1 MRGIVRTRVG
11 YAGGTKA
18 DPTYRRMGDHTETLQ
33 VDFDPQQISYLELLD
48 IFWESHNPL
57 KRSWSRQYRNAV
69 LVHNDM
75 QNRDALESLQRE
87 AQRRRSEIRTQILP
101 LTQFYLAEDY
111 HQKYYLRQNR
121 DMMREFMALY
131 PSSHGFI
138 NSTAAARVNGYL
150 GGNGTLEQLQ
160 RDLPK
165 LGLSSGSQKFLLEQ
179 LQSPRHQRSW

>member
-1 MRGIVRTRVG
+1 MEGIVRTRVG

-33 VDFDPQQISYLELLD
+33 VDFDPQQISYLELLN
-48 IFWESHNPL
+48 IFWDSHNPL
-57 KRSWSRQYRNAV
+57 KQSWSRQYRNAV
-69 LVHNDM
+69 LYHNDM
-75 QNRDALESLQRE
+75 QNRDALESRQRE
-87 AQRRRSEIRTQILP
+87 AERRKREIRTDVLP
-101 LTQFYLAEDY
+101 LAQFYLAEDY

-131 PSSHGFI
+131 PSSHDFI

-160 RDLPK
+160 HDLPQ
-165 LGLSSGSQKFLLEQ
+165 LGLSPGSQNFLLER
-179 LQSPRHQRSW
+179 LQSPRHRWS